1 MCGVEERDEM
11 RVKKEKEKQ
20 VGWQRQGG
28 GLVDVLLDNDTT
40 SASGQAAK

>member
-28 GLVDVLLDNDTT
+28 P
-40 SASGQAAK
+40 SGRAARQ